1 MRADEPTDD
10 ELMRLLVTEPTV
22 STAEVR
28 RQLGLTRD
36 LGAEYRASGAEWQD
50 ASRTRTPTESEPI
63 HAAAG

>member
-1 MRADEPTDD
+1 MPTTDE
-10 ELMRLLVTEPTV
+10 ELCRELLSPTV
-22 STAEVR
+22 TTAEVR
-28 RQLGLTRD
+28 RQFGLTLD